1 MLTADTLKKV
11 FPRCPTPDVWAKA
24 LQAACDKFEI
34 NTRLRLCSF
43 LAQIGHE
50 SDQFTTLV
58 ESLKYTAPRLMKVWP
73 KRFPDLASA
82 TPYAMNEQKLGNF
95 VYANRNGNGD
105 TASGD
110 GFRYRG
116 RGLIQLTGRSNYQEA
131 GKAIGVDLVKK
142 PDLLTQPA
150 YAALSAGWYWQSR
163 GLNALADDQ
172 TGDDDLEDF
181 RKITCRINGG
191 YVGVQERFALF
202 KQIRAL
208 L

>member
-1 MLTADTLKKV
+1 MLTAETLKKV
-11 FPRCPTPDVWAKA
+11 FPRCPTPDIWAKA
-24 LQAACDKFEI
+24 LQAACDQFEI
-34 NTRLRLCSF
+34 NTRARLSSF

-50 SDQFTTLV
+50 SGQFTTLV

-73 KRFPDLASA
+73 KRFPTLAAA

-95 VYANRNGNGD
+95 VYANRNGNGNA
-105 TASGD
+105 ASGD

-116 RGLIQLTGRSNYQEA
+116 RGLIQLTGRSNYLEA
-131 GKAIGVDLVKK
+131 GKALGVDLVKT

-163 GLNALADDQ
+163 GLNALADDK
-172 TGDDDLEDF
+172 TDDDDLEDF
-181 RKITCRINGG
+181 REITRRINGG

-202 KQIRAL
+202 KQIRAVL
-208 L
+208 